1 LHAVILDISDGT
13 LEQFDQSL
21 NCFIPI

>member
-13 LEQFDQSL
+13 LEQFDQSS
-21 NCFIPI
+21 NSFNPI